1 MALVGDMIFRCR
13 SKIPDLPQTVPAP
26 TIAGLAA
33 GTGGS
38 LPNGPYFV
46 VATQFNAWGE
56 SLYSNE
62 LTITLAGA
70 QNSFSVNV
78 TPSFGVTFIRVYVGA
93 TAGGENYFF
102 QTPLL
107 TYAGTAVNVAI
118 LTPLL
123 PVGFPP
129 SRGTAYLLDSD
140 GQQFGA
146 STVFDWLNDSLVNI
160 SRAVGGLL
168 DYCGVPT
175 QVGQP
180 MYVMPGEWVE
190 ITDIWYGGYWVQG
203 GQRMEFFRR
212 NAVTTGILNSAT
224 VSVFTE
230 KQVLEVSYQP
240 DRDSGF
246 TNTTLDMGIADASIP
261 INDTSQFL
269 LPFGFALIGTEIVA
283 YSNLAAGRLGG
294 LIRGLGSSV
303 AQAWPSGTVVREL
316 SLFWCGKRLFT
327 SKYLPG
333 QSALTLVAP
342 VGWESIIP
350 VWMLAQAKKAE
361 LDMQAASQLEESCLK
376 QAKDWLLGNK
386 GVVRRI
392 QVGGSGG
399 TMVYS
404 GTVAGGIIIPVP

>member
-13 SKIPDLPQTVPAP
+13 SKIPDLPPSVPP
-26 TIAGLAA
+26 PVVSGIVP
-33 GTGGS
+33 GTGGA
-38 LPNGPYFV
+38 LDPGTYYV
-46 VATQFNAWGE
+46 VATQFSVWGE
-56 SLYSNE
+56 SGASSE
-62 LTITLAGA
+62 LSVTLGAG
-70 QNSFSVNV
+70 QTSLNVNV
-78 TPSFGVTFIRVYVGA
+78 TPHFGVTFIRVYVGTSSGA
-93 TAGGENYFF
+93 EYFYY
-102 QTPLL
+102 QSPTL
-107 TYAGTAVNVAI
+107 TYTGSFVNVAI

-129 SRGTAYLLDSD
+129 SRGTAYLLDFD
-140 GQQFGA
+140 GKTFGV
-146 STVFDWLNDSLVNI
+146 STVYDWLNDALVNI

-168 DYCGVPT
+168 DYSGVPT
-175 QVGQP
+175 QAGQP
-180 MYVMPGEWVE
+180 MYVLPGEWVE

-212 NAVTTGILNSAT
+212 DAVTTSILSSAS
-224 VSVFTE
+224 VSVFTD

-240 DRDSGF
+240 DRDSGL
-246 TNTTLDMGIADASIP
+246 TNTTLNISLTDTSAP

-269 LPFGFALIGTEIVA
+269 LPFGFAQIGTEIVA
-283 YSNLAAGRLGG
+283 YSSLASGRLGG

-303 AQAWPSGTVVREL
+303 AQDWPNGTLVREL

-327 SKYLPG
+327 SKYVPG
-333 QSALTLVAP
+333 QAAVTLAAP

-361 LDMQAASQLEESCLK
+361 LDMQAAAQLEESCLK

-399 TMVYS
+399 TMTYAN
-404 GTVAGGIIIPVP
+404 TVAGGVIIPVP